1 MLGSLSALGQ
11 MAGGGPMRG
20 RERERENMALCTDL
34 ERREGGGLGAK
45 GSWDVRCPS
54 LDPAG
59 FTGLLCDLT

>member
-1 MLGSLSALGQ
+1 
-11 MAGGGPMRG
+11 MRG